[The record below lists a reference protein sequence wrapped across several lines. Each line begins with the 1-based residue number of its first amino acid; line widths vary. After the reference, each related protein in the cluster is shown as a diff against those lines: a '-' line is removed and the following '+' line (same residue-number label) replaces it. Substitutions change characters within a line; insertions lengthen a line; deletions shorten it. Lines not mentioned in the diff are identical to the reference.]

1 VLAVILLWLLVVAVL
16 AVAGGLRVRLL
27 RWLVLALGFVCL
39 LLGVMVSLLLPR
51 SRPRRRL

>member
-1 VLAVILLWLLVVAVL
+1 VLAVVLLWLLVVAVL

-27 RWLVLALGFVCL
+27 RWLVLALGFICL

-51 SRPRRRL
+51 SRPRHRL